1 MDDDARQLLREILRR
16 HRAEIIEEATD
27 WVRGQSSDLGTKR
40 PREETRTLGE
50 ITLAAYEAALLSG
63 DMAPFKSY
71 LDHVTTIRVTREFRV
86 STLLRGLLSIRWAL
100 ARFLR
105 SDRADPADKGG
116 KGDKGDGWTA
126 FDVLEAVDA
135 VYYEIAF
142 ELADIYTLKLNET
155 IQQRRL
161 ALEEDLERVTEAKAR
176 ELDEKVTLIEAQ
188 RRMLAA
194 LSSPVIRVW
203 DGILVVPL
211 VGEVTAGRAAD
222 LLEKA
227 LGAIGQNGADALI
240 LDITGL
246 TQMDAEI
253 ALRLLQL
260 VQAARLLGAEGV
272 LVGVSSAMAR
282 AMVDLGV
289 DLRGIRTF
297 GTLQEGLR
305 AALRGRE
312 RPPAGR

>member
-27 WVRGQSSDLGTKR
+27 WVRGQASDLGAKR
-40 PREETRTLGE
+40 PREETRRLSE

-71 LDHVTTIRVTREFRV
+71 LDHVTTLRAAREFRV
-86 STLLRGLLSIRWAL
+86 STLLRGLLSIRWVL

-105 SDRADPADKGG
+105 SDPADQGNKGDEDSKGG
-116 KGDKGDGWTA
+116 KHDKRDGWGA
-126 FDVLEAVDA
+126 FDVLAAVDA
-135 VYYEIAF
+135 IYYDIAF
-142 ELADIYTLKLNET
+142 ELADIYTFKLNET
-155 IQQRRL
+155 IQQRRVE
-161 ALEEDLERVTEAKAR
+161 LEADLERVTEAKAR
-176 ELDEKVTLIEAQ
+176 ELDEKMTLIEAQ

-194 LSSPVIRVW
+194 LSSPVIRIW

-211 VGEVTAGRAAD
+211 VGDVTAERAAD

-227 LGAIGQNGADALI
+227 LGAIGQNEADALI

-246 TQMDAEI
+246 TRMDAEV

-260 VQAARLLGAEGV
+260 LQAARLLGAEGV

-282 AMVDLGV
+282 AMVGLGV
-289 DLRGIRTF
+289 DLGGIRTF

-305 AALRGRE
+305 AALHGR
-312 RPPAGR
+312 